1 MKRFRSVT
9 NLSLEN
15 NLLTFRL
22 NAPVAIRVKVM
33 MTGAFSQNISK
44 LFFKLK
50 LVALFI
56 YVNIFEVGFA
66 DSYRRHI
73 LLHVM

>member
-1 MKRFRSVT
+1 MKRFISVT

-15 NLLTFRL
+15 NLLIFRL
-22 NAPVAIRVKVM
+22 NVPVTIRVKVM

-73 LLHVM
+73 LLHVR